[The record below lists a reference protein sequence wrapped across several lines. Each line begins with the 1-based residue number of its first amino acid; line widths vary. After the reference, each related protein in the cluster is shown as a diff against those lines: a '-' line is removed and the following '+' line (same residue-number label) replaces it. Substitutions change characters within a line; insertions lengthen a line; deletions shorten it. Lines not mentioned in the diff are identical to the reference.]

1 MTIRNFAQLAE
12 AAMVRGPKR
21 VAIVGAGQQQT
32 LRAVRMACGMGLAQ
46 FILIDDPE
54 LVHTIAQEEEVD
66 LTGMQIVD
74 EEDMVEAS
82 YKAVAMIH
90 AEEADLVMNGR
101 AQPVELMKA
110 ALDRNLG
117 LRIGKV
123 ISDVSIF
130 EIPGFDRLILV
141 SDVAIVVSPNLAQKV
156 AIVQNAIDTAI
167 ELGIEQPKVAIL
179 AATEMV
185 NPEMPANMDAAN
197 LSKMAERGQI
207 RGGLVDGPLA
217 LDNAIS
223 IKAAEI
229 KGIKGQVA
237 GYADI
242 LITPD
247 VESGNILA
255 KALAYFAHSH
265 TAAVVV
271 GAKCP
276 IVMPSRS
283 DPPVQKLMS
292 LALGVYL
299 SPGPIARTGSPTG
312 TQSSD

>member
-1 MTIRNFAQLAE
+1 MTIRNFAQLLD
-12 AAMVRGPKR
+12 AALQRAPKC
-21 VAIVGAGQQQT
+21 VVIVGGGQRET
-32 LRAVRMACGMGLAQ
+32 LHAARLARDMGLARC
-46 FILIDDPE
+46 ILIDNPSRLE
-54 LVHTIAQEEEVD
+54 SIATEEGIDLAGMEV
-66 LTGMQIVD
+66 VA
-74 EEDMVEAS
+74 ESDMVQAA
-82 YKAVAMIH
+82 YKAVEMIH
-90 AEEADLVMNGR
+90 SDDADLLMNGR
-101 AQPVELMKA
+101 ALPVELMKA
-110 ALDRNLG
+110 ALDREKG
-117 LRIGKV
+117 LRIGRV
-123 ISDVSIF
+123 ISDVSVF
-130 EIPGFDRLILV
+130 EIPDFDRLIFI
-141 SDVAIVVSPNLAQKV
+141 SDVAIVVSPNLAQKI

-179 AATEMV
+179 AATEME

-223 IKAAEI
+223 LKAAQM
-229 KGIKGQVA
+229 KGIESRVA

-255 KALAYFAHSH
+255 KALSYFAKGRM
-265 TAAVVV
+265 AAVVV
-271 GAKCP
+271 GGKCP

-283 DPPVQKLMS
+283 DPPEQKMMS

-299 SPGPIARTGSPTG
+299 SR
-312 TQSSD
+312 

>member
-1 MTIRNFAQLAE
+1 
-12 AAMVRGPKR
+12 
-21 VAIVGAGQQQT
+21 
-32 LRAVRMACGMGLAQ
+32 
-46 FILIDDPE
+46 
-54 LVHTIAQEEEVD
+54 
-66 LTGMQIVD
+66 
-74 EEDMVEAS
+74 
-82 YKAVAMIH
+82 
-90 AEEADLVMNGR
+90 
-101 AQPVELMKA
+101 
-110 ALDRNLG
+110 
-117 LRIGKV
+117 
-123 ISDVSIF
+123 
-130 EIPGFDRLILV
+130 
-141 SDVAIVVSPNLAQKV
+141 VAIVVSPNLAQKV

-167 ELGIEQPKVAIL
+167 ELGIDQPKVAIL

-185 NPEMPANMDAAN
+185 NPDMPASMDAAN

-223 IKAAEI
+223 AKAARM
-229 KGIKGQVA
+229 KGVKSPVA
-237 GYADI
+237 GFADI

-255 KALAYFAHSH
+255 KALSYFAHSH

-283 DPPVQKLMS
+283 DPPEQKLMS

-299 SPGPIARTGSPTG
+299 SR
-312 TQSSD
+312 

>member
-1 MTIRNFAQLAE
+1 
-12 AAMVRGPKR
+12 
-21 VAIVGAGQQQT
+21 
-32 LRAVRMACGMGLAQ
+32 
-46 FILIDDPE
+46 
-54 LVHTIAQEEEVD
+54 
-66 LTGMQIVD
+66 MQIID
-74 EEDMVEAS
+74 ERDMVEAA
-82 YKAVAMIH
+82 YKAVEMVH

-110 ALDRNLG
+110 ALDKEKG

-123 ISDVSIF
+123 ISDVSAF
-130 EIPGFDRLILV
+130 EIPDFDRLIFI

-167 ELGIEQPKVAIL
+167 ELGVEQPKVAIL

-185 NPEMPANMDAAN
+185 NPEMPASMDAAN

-207 RGGLVDGPLA
+207 RDGLVDGPLA

-223 IKAAEI
+223 AKAAAM
-229 KGIKGQVA
+229 KGIDSQVA
-237 GYADI
+237 GHADI

-255 KALAYFAHSH
+255 KAIAYFAQGHM
-265 TAAVVV
+265 AAVVV

-283 DPPVQKLMS
+283 DPPEQKLMS

-299 SPGPIARTGSPTG
+299 TK
-312 TQSSD
+312 

>member
-1 MTIRNFAQLAE
+1 MIIRNFAQLLE
-12 AAMVRGPKR
+12 AALERAPKR
-21 VAIVGAGQQQT
+21 VAIVGGGQRQT
-32 LRAVRMACGMGLAQ
+32 LHAARLARGLGLAHC
-46 FILIDDPE
+46 ILIDSPARLESIAAEQGIDLAGME
-54 LVHTIAQEEEVD
+54 LI
-66 LTGMQIVD
+66 
-74 EEDMVEAS
+74 EEDDMVQAA
-82 YKAVAMIH
+82 YKAVEMVH
-90 AEEADLVMNGR
+90 AEEVDLVMNGR
-101 AQPVELMKA
+101 ALPVELMKA
-110 ALDRNLG
+110 ALDREKG

-123 ISDVSIF
+123 ITDVSVF
-130 EIPGFDRLILV
+130 EIPSFDRLIFV

-167 ELGIEQPKVAIL
+167 ELGVECPRVAIL

-223 IKAAEI
+223 LKAAQM
-229 KGIKGQVA
+229 KGIKSQVA
-237 GYADI
+237 GHADI

-255 KALAYFAHSH
+255 KALVYFAKGHM
-265 TAAVVV
+265 AGVVV

-283 DPPVQKLMS
+283 DPPQQKMLS
-292 LALGVYL
+292 LALGVCL
-299 SPGPIARTGSPTG
+299 TK
-312 TQSSD
+312 

>member
-1 MTIRNFAQLAE
+1 MTIRNFDQLLE
-12 AAMVRGPKR
+12 AALERAPKR

-32 LRAVRMACGMGLAQ
+32 LHAARLARGMGLAHC
-46 FILIDDPE
+46 ILIDDRAR
-54 LVHTIAQEEEVD
+54 LQTIAAEEGVD
-66 LTGMQIVD
+66 LAGMEII
-74 EEDMVEAS
+74 EERDMVEAA

-90 AEEADLVMNGR
+90 AGEVDLVMNGR
-101 AQPVELMKA
+101 ALPVELMKA
-110 ALDRNLG
+110 ALDKDKG

-130 EIPGFDRLILV
+130 EIPEIDRLIFV

-167 ELGIEQPKVAIL
+167 ELGVEQPKVAIL

-223 IKAAEI
+223 RKAAEM
-229 KGIKGQVA
+229 KGIESRVA

-247 VESGNILA
+247 VESGNVLA
-255 KALAYFAHSH
+255 KAIVYFAQGRM
-265 TAAVVV
+265 AGVVV

-283 DPPVQKLMS
+283 DPPEQKLMS

-299 SPGPIARTGSPTG
+299 SK
-312 TQSSD
+312 

>member
-1 MTIRNFAQLAE
+1 MTIKNFAQLLD
-12 AAMVRGPKR
+12 AALQRAPKR
-21 VAIVGAGQQQT
+21 VAIVGGGQRQT
-32 LRAVRMACGMGLAQ
+32 LHAARLARGLGLAHCL
-46 FILIDDPE
+46 LIDSPE
-54 LVHTIAQEEEVD
+54 RLKSIAEDEGID
-66 LTGMQIVD
+66 LAGMEIL
-74 EEDMVEAS
+74 EEDDMVLAA
-82 YKAVAMIH
+82 YKAVEMIH
-90 AEEADLVMNGR
+90 LEEADLVMNGR
-101 AQPVELMKA
+101 ALPVELMKA
-110 ALDRNLG
+110 ALDRDRG

-130 EIPGFDRLILV
+130 EIPDFDRLIFI

-167 ELGIEQPKVAIL
+167 ELGIEEPKVAIL

-207 RGGLVDGPLA
+207 RGGHVDGPLA

-223 IKAAEI
+223 LKAAEM
-229 KGIKGQVA
+229 KGIESRVA
-237 GYADI
+237 GHADI

-255 KALAYFAHSH
+255 KALAYFAKGHM
-265 TAAVVV
+265 AGVVV

-283 DPPVQKLMS
+283 DPPQQKMLS

-299 SPGPIARTGSPTG
+299 SK
-312 TQSSD
+312 

>member
-1 MTIRNFAQLAE
+1 MTPISNFAQLLE
-12 AAMVRGPKR
+12 AALNRAPKR
-21 VAIVGAGQQQT
+21 VAIVGGGQRET
-32 LRAVRMACGMGLAQ
+32 LHAARMARGMGLAKC
-46 FILIDDPE
+46 ILIDDPE
-54 LVHTIAQEEEVD
+54 RLEFIADEQGVD
-66 LTGMQIVD
+66 LAGMEIIQ
-74 EEDMVEAS
+74 ERNMVQAA

-90 AEEADLVMNGR
+90 DEEADLVMNGR
-101 AQPVELMKA
+101 ALPVELMRA
-110 ALDRNLG
+110 ALDADKG

-130 EIPGFDRLILV
+130 EIPDFDRLVFV

-167 ELGIEQPKVAIL
+167 ELGVQRPKVAIL
-179 AATEMV
+179 AATELV

-207 RGGLVDGPLA
+207 QNGIVDGPLA
-217 LDNAIS
+217 MDNAIS
-223 IKAAEI
+223 AKAAEM
-229 KGIKGQVA
+229 KGIRSDVA
-237 GYADI
+237 GHADI

-255 KALAYFAHSH
+255 KAISYFAKGHM
-265 TAAVVV
+265 AGVVV

-283 DPPVQKLMS
+283 DPPEQKLIS

-299 SPGPIARTGSPTG
+299 TK
-312 TQSSD
+312 

>member
-1 MTIRNFAQLAE
+1 MTIRNFAQLIEGAL
-12 AAMVRGPKR
+12 ARGPKR
-21 VAIVGAGQQQT
+21 VAIVGGGQRQT
-32 LRAVRMACGMGLAQ
+32 LHAARLARGMGLAQ
-46 FILIDDPE
+46 CILIDDPAR
-54 LVHTIAQEEEVD
+54 LQFVAEEEGID
-66 LTGMQIVD
+66 LAGMEIID
-74 EEDMVEAS
+74 ERDMVEAA
-82 YKAVAMIH
+82 YRAVEMVH
-90 AEEADLVMNGR
+90 AEEANLVMNGR

-110 ALDRNLG
+110 ALDKDRG
-117 LRIGKV
+117 LRIGKL

-130 EIPGFDRLILV
+130 EIPDFDRLILV

-167 ELGIEQPKVAIL
+167 ELGVEQPRVAIL

-223 IKAAEI
+223 AKAAEM
-229 KGIKGQVA
+229 KGIESKVA
-237 GYADI
+237 GHADI

-255 KALAYFAHSH
+255 KGIAYFAHGH
-265 TAAVVV
+265 MAGVVV

-283 DPPVQKLMS
+283 DPPEQKLTS

-299 SPGPIARTGSPTG
+299 SK
-312 TQSSD
+312 

>member
-1 MTIRNFAQLAE
+1 MSVRNFAQLLDGALQR
-12 AAMVRGPKR
+12 APKR
-21 VAIVGAGQQQT
+21 VAIVGGGQRQT
-32 LRAVRMACGMGLAQ
+32 LHAARMARGMGLAHC
-46 FILIDDPE
+46 ILIDDPQRLE
-54 LVHTIAQEEEVD
+54 SIADQEGIP
-66 LTGMQIVD
+66 LTGMEIL
-74 EEDMVEAS
+74 EERDMIRAAYRAVEM
-82 YKAVAMIH
+82 VH
-90 AEEADLVMNGR
+90 AEQADLVMNGR
-101 AQPVELMKA
+101 ALPVELMKA
-110 ALDRNLG
+110 ALDRERG
-117 LRIGKV
+117 LRIGKTLT
-123 ISDVSIF
+123 DVSVF
-130 EIPGFDRLILV
+130 ELPDFDRLIFV
-141 SDVAIVVSPNLAQKV
+141 SDVAIVVSPDLVHKV

-167 ELGIEQPKVAIL
+167 ELGVVRPKVAIL

-223 IKAAEI
+223 LKAAQM
-229 KGIKGQVA
+229 KGIESQVA
-237 GYADI
+237 GSADI

-255 KALAYFAHSH
+255 KALSYFAKGQM
-265 TAAVVV
+265 AGVVV

-283 DPPVQKLMS
+283 DPPQQKMLS

-299 SPGPIARTGSPTG
+299 AR
-312 TQSSD
+312 

>member
-1 MTIRNFAQLAE
+1 MTIKNFAQLLD
-12 AAMVRGPKR
+12 AALQRAPKR
-21 VAIVGAGQQQT
+21 VAIVGGGQRQT
-32 LRAVRMACGMGLAQ
+32 LHAARLARGLGLAHCL
-46 FILIDDPE
+46 LIDSPE
-54 LVHTIAQEEEVD
+54 RLKSIAEEEGID
-66 LTGMQIVD
+66 LAGMEIL
-74 EEDMVEAS
+74 EEDDMVLAA
-82 YKAVAMIH
+82 YKAVEMIH
-90 AEEADLVMNGR
+90 LEEADLVMNGR
-101 AQPVELMKA
+101 ALPVELMKA
-110 ALDRNLG
+110 ALDRDKG

-130 EIPGFDRLILV
+130 EIPDFDRLIFI

-167 ELGIEQPKVAIL
+167 ELGIEEPKVAIL

-207 RGGLVDGPLA
+207 RGGHVDGPLA

-223 IKAAEI
+223 LKAAEM
-229 KGIKGQVA
+229 KGIESRVA
-237 GYADI
+237 GHADI

-255 KALAYFAHSH
+255 KALAYFAKGHM
-265 TAAVVV
+265 AGVVV

-283 DPPVQKLMS
+283 DPPQQKMLS

-299 SPGPIARTGSPTG
+299 SK
-312 TQSSD
+312 

>member
-1 MTIRNFAQLAE
+1 MTIRNFAQLLE
-12 AAMVRGPKR
+12 AAQKRAPKR
-21 VAIVGAGQQQT
+21 VAIVGGGQRQT
-32 LRAVRMACGMGLAQ
+32 LHAARMASRMGLAHCT
-46 FILIDDPE
+46 LLDDPTRLE
-54 LVHTIAQEEEVD
+54 AIAQEENID
-66 LTGMQIVD
+66 LTGMKIIAEGDKVQAAYRAV
-74 EEDMVEAS
+74 EMV
-82 YKAVAMIH
+82 H
-90 AEEADLVMNGR
+90 AEEADLIMNGR
-101 AQPVELMKA
+101 ALPVELMRA
-110 ALDRNLG
+110 ALDREKG

-123 ISDVSIF
+123 ITDVSIF
-130 EIPGFDRLILV
+130 ELPDFDRLIFI

-167 ELGIEQPKVAIL
+167 ELGVEQPKVAIL

-207 RGGLVDGPLA
+207 RGGIVDGPLA
-217 LDNAIS
+217 LDNAMS
-223 IKAAEI
+223 TKAAQM
-229 KGIKGQVA
+229 KGIKSQVA
-237 GYADI
+237 GCADI

-255 KALAYFAHSH
+255 KALAYFAKGHM
-265 TAAVVV
+265 AGVVV

-283 DPPVQKLMS
+283 DPPQQKMLS

-299 SPGPIARTGSPTG
+299 TR
-312 TQSSD
+312 

>member
-1 MTIRNFAQLAE
+1 MTTIRNFAQLLE
-12 AAMVRGPKR
+12 AARERAPKR
-21 VAIVGAGQQQT
+21 VAIVGGGQRQT
-32 LRAVRMACGMGLAQ
+32 LQCVRMAHKMGLARCL
-46 FILIDDPE
+46 IIDDPE
-54 LVHTIAQEEEVD
+54 RVQRVAAEEGVD
-66 LTGMQIVD
+66 IHGVEILP
-74 EEDMVEAS
+74 EADMGEAA
-82 YKAVAMIH
+82 YKAVSMIH

-101 AQPVELMKA
+101 ALPVELLRA
-110 ALDRNLG
+110 ALDKTKG
-117 LRIGKV
+117 LRIGRLV
-123 ISDVSIF
+123 SDVSVF
-130 EIPGFDRLILV
+130 EIPDFDRLIFV
-141 SDVAIVVSPNLAQKV
+141 SDVAIVVSPTLAQKA

-167 ELGIEQPKVAIL
+167 ELGVATPRVAVL

-207 RGGLVDGPLA
+207 RGGFVDGPLA

-223 IKAAEI
+223 LKAARMKNLES
-229 KGIKGQVA
+229 KVA
-237 GYADI
+237 GQADI

-255 KALAYFAHSH
+255 KAIAYFARGHM
-265 TAAVVV
+265 AAVIV

-283 DPPVQKLMS
+283 DPPEQKLIS

-299 SPGPIARTGSPTG
+299 TK
-312 TQSSD
+312 

>member
-1 MTIRNFAQLAE
+1 MTIRNFAQLLD
-12 AAMVRGPKR
+12 AALQRAPKR
-21 VAIVGAGQQQT
+21 VAIVGGGQRQT
-32 LRAVRMACGMGLAQ
+32 LHAARLARGLGLAHCL
-46 FILIDDPE
+46 LIDNPE
-54 LVHTIAQEEEVD
+54 RLKSIAEEEGID
-66 LTGMQIVD
+66 LAGMEIL
-74 EEDMVEAS
+74 EEDDMVLAA
-82 YKAVAMIH
+82 YKAVEMIH
-90 AEEADLVMNGR
+90 LEEADLVMNGR
-101 AQPVELMKA
+101 ALPVELMKA
-110 ALDRNLG
+110 ALDRDKG

-123 ISDVSIF
+123 ITDVSIF
-130 EIPGFDRLILV
+130 EIPDFDRLIFI

-167 ELGIEQPKVAIL
+167 ELGIEEPKVAIL

-207 RGGLVDGPLA
+207 RGGHVDGPLA

-223 IKAAEI
+223 LKAAEM
-229 KGIKGQVA
+229 KGIESRVA
-237 GYADI
+237 GHADI

-255 KALAYFAHSH
+255 KALAYFAKGHM
-265 TAAVVV
+265 AGVVV

-283 DPPVQKLMS
+283 DPPQQKMLS

-299 SPGPIARTGSPTG
+299 SK
-312 TQSSD
+312 

>member
-1 MTIRNFAQLAE
+1 MTIRNFAQLLE
-12 AAMVRGPKR
+12 AALQRAPKR
-21 VAIVGAGQQQT
+21 VAIVGGGQRET
-32 LRAVRMACGMGLAQ
+32 LHAARMARGMGLAQ
-46 FILIDDPE
+46 CILLDSPDRLEAVAAREGIDLENMEIIP
-54 LVHTIAQEEEVD
+54 
-66 LTGMQIVD
+66 
-74 EEDMVEAS
+74 EEDMVQAA

-101 AQPVELMKA
+101 ALPVELMKA
-110 ALDRNLG
+110 ALDREQG

-130 EIPGFDRLILV
+130 EIPDFDRLIFI
-141 SDVAIVVSPNLAQKV
+141 SDVAIVVSPTLAQKV

-167 ELGIEQPKVAIL
+167 ELGVQEPKVAIL

-185 NPEMPANMDAAN
+185 NPEMPVNMDAAN

-217 LDNAIS
+217 LDNAMS
-223 IKAAEI
+223 LKAAQM
-229 KGIKGQVA
+229 KGIESRVA
-237 GYADI
+237 GQADI

-255 KALAYFAHSH
+255 KALSYFAKGHM
-265 TAAVVV
+265 AGVVV
-271 GAKCP
+271 GAECP

-283 DPPVQKLMS
+283 DPPEQKLLS

-299 SPGPIARTGSPTG
+299 TK
-312 TQSSD
+312 